1 MCKRD
6 DTGIGADA
14 TAAAGL
20 LVLAFALVFIG
31 AGLLGQWQ
39 DSAARHQRP
48 EVEDVLGAAAA
59 AAGAVLLLWWFVSL
73 AYAAAGLVLEKLGK
87 AKAAAVSRKMS
98 PAFMQRLVVAAV
110 SVQLLS
116 GGVAAHAAVPAPGP
130 QWAPTQGQESS
141 APAASGPDRAAPA
154 TGEQEAAPPPDN
166 ASEPSVPASP
176 GSGPGAA
183 APVTGGSGPQPTSDP
198 SPAPLPPAADQFP
211 VNNQAPVPGQT
222 EPILPAPSTIQPR
235 WQPSAPIVEPGLL
248 TAPDVR
254 SDAGI
259 HQGIGRY
266 SGPVAVLAGDSLWD
280 IVADQL
286 GPGASDVDIALEW
299 PRWYEANK
307 TLLGQNPDVLL
318 PGQILVPPTSA

>member
-1 MCKRD
+1 MRNSR

-20 LVLAFALVFIG
+20 LLLAFALFLIG
-31 AGLLGQWQ
+31 TGLLGQWQ

-48 EVEDVLGAAAA
+48 EVEDLLGAAAA
-59 AAGAVLLLWWFVSL
+59 VAGSVLLLWWFVSL
-73 AYAAAGLVLEKLGK
+73 ACAAASLLLEKLGK
-87 AKAAAVSRKMS
+87 ARAAEATRRMS

-130 QWAPTQGQESS
+130 QWAPTQGQVPS
-141 APAASGPDRAAPA
+141 APAASGPDRATPAP
-154 TGEQEAAPPPDN
+154 GEQGMALPPDN
-166 ASEPSVPASP
+166 SSERTMPASP

-183 APVTGGSGPQPTSDP
+183 AAVTGGGEAPPTSHP
-198 SPAPLPPAADQFP
+198 SPAPPPPTGDRLPATKK
-211 VNNQAPVPGQT
+211 VPVPGQP
-222 EPILPAPSTIQPR
+222 EPVLPAPTTIQPR

-248 TAPDVR
+248 TGPAVR

-259 HQGIGRY
+259 YQGTGRY

-286 GPGASDVDIALEW
+286 GPDASDVDIALEW

-307 TLLGQNPDVLL
+307 TLIGQNPDVLL
-318 PGQILVPPTSA
+318 PGQILVPPTPA